1 MSQKIQKA
9 SFWKRISA
17 FLMDGVVMVVLALGF
32 GVAFMGITHFND
44 HNQQIQAAYV
54 QYETEY
60 GISFEL
66 TEEEYLSM
74 PQQRR
79 EQFDQAYAALIADE
93 EAMYAY
99 SMTIYLA
106 VLITIASLLLAVV
119 LLEFVGPLL
128 LGNGQTLGKKLFGL
142 KVVCIDGGEMTMAR
156 LFLRTMVGKFTIE
169 LMIPVLL
176 VVLMFL
182 QIVGVA
188 GLFGAS
194 AVILLQVI
202 LLGNSKSNMA
212 IHDRLAKTVVVD
224 QTMQILTEELE
235 ETPGE

>member
-1 MSQKIQKA
+1 MSQKLQKA
-9 SFWKRISA
+9 SVWKRAAA
-17 FLMDGVVMVVLALGF
+17 FLVDGIVMVALAVGF
-32 GVAFMGITHFND
+32 GAAFMGITHFDD
-44 HNQQIQAAYV
+44 HNQRIQAAYV

-142 KVVCIDGGEMTMAR
+142 KVVGIDGSEMTMAR
-156 LFLRTMVGKFTIE
+156 LFLRTIVGKFTIE

-224 QTMQILTEELE
+224 QTMPLLTDDPEEE
-235 ETPGE
+235 RGE